1 MGLYFPWGSH
11 IVIVQSEVAWKW
23 REIRCGMNRNSPKTH
38 EVVATTMQRYLYIFT
53 FYTALIGSNGINFVI
68 INMSTIKD
76 WSIFERYDAEESFV
90 FIGVRNSSA
99 KLYCL
104 DYTYKVQKQLRI
116 SLFFITFECSAC
128 MNRTRYVGSNFTL
141 GGGGKTFWTLL
152 LVLRG
157 HKHIGLIAMLSMSIG
172 TSADQRTL
180 FSSAFRRNE
189 RKNPLMVA
197 KEYIERKRDLEFL
210 KKVWISDEIRKYI

>member
-128 MNRTRYVGSNFTL
+128 MNRTRSVGSNFTL
-141 GGGGKTFWTLL
+141 FWGGGAQNSLTDKKKKRTQKKKKRRSSDVIIEGAQAYNSYVFY
-152 LVLRG
+152 
-157 HKHIGLIAMLSMSIG
+157 GLISWS
-172 TSADQRTL
+172 TYTFFFCFQ
-180 FSSAFRRNE
+180 
-189 RKNPLMVA
+189 
-197 KEYIERKRDLEFL
+197 
-210 KKVWISDEIRKYI
+210 KKQT